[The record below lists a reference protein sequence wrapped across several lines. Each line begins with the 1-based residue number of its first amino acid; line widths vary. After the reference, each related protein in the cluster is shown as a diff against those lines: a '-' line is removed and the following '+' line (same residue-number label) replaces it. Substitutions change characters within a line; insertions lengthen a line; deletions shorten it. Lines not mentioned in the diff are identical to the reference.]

1 MPGIPPK
8 TNRETNE
15 GAADCC
21 PSRENGVQI
30 HYTVLGSGSAGNAS
44 LLQVDGFGLLIDA
57 GFGPRQLATRLK
69 VFGRTWNDV
78 DAVLLTHA
86 HSDHWKETTLKHLLG
101 QRKRLYCHSDQTPR
115 LKEWSKAFR
124 HLKAANLVRF
134 YDGDAMPLGGVAGPT
149 VRAIEV
155 SHDIDATFGFRIDC
169 DANLFRPRWSM
180 GYFSDLGTWTDRH
193 VRHVADVDL
202 LAIEFNHDVD
212 LQRASGRP
220 PMLVDRVL
228 SDRGHLSNE
237 QAADFVLRLLQDSE
251 PGRLRNVVQL
261 HLSRDCNRPHLAR
274 QAAERVLHDS
284 SNPPRLQTA
293 DQDKAIRIRL
303 AHQEAEAAAA
313 H

>member
-1 MPGIPPK
+1 M
-8 TNRETNE
+8 
-15 GAADCC
+15 
-21 PSRENGVQI
+21 QI

-78 DAVLLTHA
+78 DGVLLTHA
-86 HSDHWKETTLKHLLG
+86 HADHWKETTLKHLLG
-101 QRKRLYCHSDQTPR
+101 QRKRLYCHAGQTSH
-115 LKEWSKAFR
+115 LKEWSR
-124 HLKAANLVRF
+124 SYRNLKAANLVRF
-134 YDGDAMPLGGVAGPT
+134 YDDGPLPLGGAAGPT
-149 VRAIEV
+149 LRAIEV

-169 DANLFRPRWSM
+169 EANLFRPRWSM

-193 VRHVADVDL
+193 VRHVGGVDL
-202 LAIEFNHDVD
+202 LAIEFNHDID

-220 PMLVDRVL
+220 PMLIDRVL
-228 SDRGHLSNE
+228 SDRGHLSND
-237 QAADFVLRLLQDSE
+237 QAAEFVLRLLHGTE

-274 QAAERVLHDS
+274 QAAERVLQFS

-293 DQDKAIRIRL
+293 DQDRPIRVRL
-303 AHQEAEAAAA
+303 AHQAEEAAVVL
-313 H
+313 